1 MIIQGTN
8 IPIIFTFLDD
18 MSDIQDIEI
27 SLYIETRELKHWS
40 MCNVIIDNEIIIA
53 PLTQAESILFPA
65 GKCFIEV
72 KWMDRDGKV
81 NFARNLTNTIVERH
95 DKTVME
101 GEAYP
106 YPPISGDDNNENVP
120 NNSGCGCCNRG
131 GVGINTN
138 VMYKINSMSETLIR
152 KGYSPYVD
160 EETGTWWEYDDKLKT
175 FVDTHI
181 LAGAIPIPL
190 DDILAYWE
198 ASIQEEE

>member
-8 IPIIFTFLDD
+8 IPLIFTFSDD
-18 MSDIQDIEI
+18 MTDIKDIEI
-27 SLYIETRELKHWS
+27 SLYTEAKELKHWS
-40 MCNVIIDNEIIIA
+40 MCNIDIDNEIIIA

-81 NFARNLTNTIVERH
+81 NFAKNLTNIIVERH

-101 GEAYP
+101 NEAYP
-106 YPPISGDDNNENVP
+106 YPPLSGDDNNENIP
-120 NNSGCGCCNRG
+120 SDSSCGGCCNRNST
-131 GVGINTN
+131 NT
-138 VMYKINSMSETLIR
+138 MYKIGSMGETIIH
-152 KGYSPYVD
+152 KGYSPYIN

-175 FVDTHI
+175 FIDTNI
-181 LAGAIPIPL
+181 LTSGIPIPL

-198 ASIQEEE
+198 ASVQEEE